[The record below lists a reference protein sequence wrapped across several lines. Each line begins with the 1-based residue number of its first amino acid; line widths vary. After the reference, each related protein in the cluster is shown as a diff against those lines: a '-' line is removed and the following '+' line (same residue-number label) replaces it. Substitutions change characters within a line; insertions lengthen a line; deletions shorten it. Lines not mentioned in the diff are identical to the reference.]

1 MSSGRVATLAT
12 LATAAALGAWTGPAL
27 TAVGPV
33 RRSLLPRLSGAGPT
47 EHIALTFDDGPDPR
61 STPRVLDLLARHERR
76 ATFFL
81 VGEQVR
87 SSAAIV
93 HRMVA
98 EGHEVALHG
107 WSHRSTALVA
117 PGRLADRLAT
127 ARAEVEDVSGAPV
140 TWYRPPYGVLTTDA
154 IRACR
159 TLRLTPV
166 LWTAWGR
173 DWVRHTTAERI
184 ADTVLA
190 TLRPGGTIL
199 LHDTDLHARGSW
211 GPTLAATDLLLS
223 GPLADLDVGP
233 LAEHGMVPRARTRA
247 LGDRFTG

>member
-1 MSSGRVATLAT
+1 MSTGRAAGLVA
-12 LATAAALGAWTGPAL
+12 AAALGAWAAPAL
-27 TAVGPV
+27 TAVGPL
-33 RRSLLPRLSGAGPT
+33 RRPLLPRLSGVGSTA
-47 EHIALTFDDGPDPR
+47 HIALTFDDGPDPR
-61 STPRVLDLLARHERR
+61 TTPHVLDLLARHGRR

-87 SSAAIV
+87 SSTAV
-93 HRMVA
+93 VQRMVA

-107 WSHRSTALVA
+107 STHRTTALIA
-117 PGRLADRLAT
+117 PTRLAARLAA

-140 TWYRPPYGVLTTDA
+140 TWYRPPYGVLTSDT
-154 IRACR
+154 IRVCR
-159 TLRLTPV
+159 SLGLRPV

-184 ADTVLA
+184 AGTVLK

-211 GPTLAATDLLLS
+211 GPTLAATDLLLA
-223 GPLADLDVGP
+223 GPLAGADVGP
-233 LAEHGMVPRARTRA
+233 LSEHGIAP
-247 LGDRFTG
+247 GDRRPPRRG